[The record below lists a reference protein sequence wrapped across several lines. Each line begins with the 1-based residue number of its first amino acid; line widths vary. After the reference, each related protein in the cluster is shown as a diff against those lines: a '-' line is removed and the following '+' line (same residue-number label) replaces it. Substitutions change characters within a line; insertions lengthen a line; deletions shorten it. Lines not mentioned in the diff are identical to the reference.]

1 MKYFLSLFLTGLSF
15 ICSGQTRS
23 LNDFIQY
30 AKNNNATL
38 KDLQSQILSNLVDS
52 QILRATTKTQL
63 NFVSN
68 EMYAPVIKGWG
79 YDEIITNI
87 AQVSGM
93 VQATKTFLSKGNL
106 ATQYRKIALQNQSL
120 RDTLLLSRKISSGG
134 SPSSI
139 FRLTATNSPWNTQ
152 KSCMI
157 F

>member
-1 MKYFLSLFLTGLSF
+1 MKFLSTLSMLLMVAF
-15 ICSGQTRS
+15 CSGQTRN

-30 AKNNNATL
+30 AKDNNATL

-106 ATQYRKIALQNQSL
+106 TAQYRKIALQNQSL
-120 RDTLLLSRKISSGG
+120 RDTLLIS
-134 SPSSI
+134 
-139 FRLTATNSPWNTQ
+139 Q
-152 KSCMI
+152 
-157 F
+157 

>member
-1 MKYFLSLFLTGLSF
+1 MKFLLTLAIIVMAVF
-15 ICSGQTRS
+15 CSGQTRN

-30 AKNNNATL
+30 AKDNNAGL

-93 VQATKTFLSKGNL
+93 VQPQKVSCQKETWQPNTGRSHC
-106 ATQYRKIALQNQSL
+106 
-120 RDTLLLSRKISSGG
+120 KIS
-134 SPSSI
+134 
-139 FRLTATNSPWNTQ
+139 L
-152 KSCMI
+152 
-157 F
+157 

>member
-1 MKYFLSLFLTGLSF
+1 MKFLLAFSMVVTSV

-23 LNDFIQY
+23 LNDFIQF
-30 AKNNNATL
+30 AKTNNATL

-93 VQATKTFLSKGNL
+93 VQATKTFLSRGNL
-106 ATQYRKIALQNQSL
+106 AAQYRKIALQNQSL
-120 RDTLLLSRKISSGG
+120 RDTCLLYT
-134 SPSSI
+134 SPSP
-139 FRLTATNSPWNTQ
+139 RDRQ
-152 KSCMI
+152 KSRMP
-157 F
+157 